1 MIPAS
6 FKTLACRRGGRWTAR
21 ASTLLAL
28 TALWGA
34 ATAAPVSFLY
44 AAAPNVRIDGD
55 GAVTQ
60 SFDLSAWAL
69 QQLGTNAFRVIGGRL
84 RLDFSD
90 DADPLTDLGLLGYG
104 GQTRDRSAYRGTRD
118 GRSGVITQEVVTTWQ
133 TRGWEDAPEQ
143 AWIEGIGL
151 QARVASGSRQA
162 NEAGPTP
169 TETGRA
175 WSGWTCHAWGCAG
188 TETIFRDGERNSV
201 TRYDGSFGLDL
212 ELGPQAL
219 QALSRDGRWHFSVG
233 AALGDFLWRGVRLD
247 LTVEA
252 LPPTRGLPV
261 PGGLALAAV
270 GLAGLAWARR
280 PRTG

>member
-1 MIPAS
+1 M
-6 FKTLACRRGGRWTAR
+6 AR
-21 ASTLLAL
+21 AAAMVAL
-28 TALWGA
+28 TALCGTT
-34 ATAAPVSFLY
+34 TAAPVSFLHT
-44 AAAPNVRIDGD
+44 AAPNVRVDSS

-60 SFDLSAWAL
+60 AFDLTAWAR
-69 QQLGTNAFRVIGGRL
+69 QHLGTDAFRVTGGRL

-90 DADPLTDLGLLGYG
+90 DTDPLTDLGLLGYG
-104 GQTRDRSAYRGTRD
+104 GQTQDRSAYRGTRD

-143 AWIEGIGL
+143 AWVEGIGL
-151 QARVASGSRQA
+151 QARVGSGSRQA
-162 NEAGPTP
+162 NEAGPSP

-175 WSGWTCHAWGCAG
+175 WSGWTCRAWGCSG
-188 TETIFRDGERNSV
+188 TETIWREGERYSV
-201 TRYDGSFGLDL
+201 TRYDGAFGVDL
-212 ELGPQAL
+212 ALGPLAL
-219 QALSRDGRWHFSVG
+219 EDLSRDGRWSFSVG

-270 GLAGLAWARR
+270 GLVGLAWARR
-280 PRTG
+280 RRAGGAGA

>member
-1 MIPAS
+1 MNPPRLPDPARPR
-6 FKTLACRRGGRWTAR
+6 AGRLLAR
-21 ASTLLAL
+21 A
-28 TALWGA
+28 TALAALVTLSIA
-34 ATAAPVSFLY
+34 ATAAPVSFLHT
-44 AAAPNVRIDGD
+44 AAPNVRVDGS

-60 SFDLSAWAL
+60 AFDLSAWAR
-69 QQLGTNAFRVIGGRL
+69 QQLGTDAFRVTGGRL

-90 DADPLTDLGLLGYG
+90 DTDPLTDLGLLGYG

-143 AWIEGIGL
+143 ALVQGPGL
-151 QARVASGSRQA
+151 LARAASGSRQGT
-162 NEAGPTP
+162 EAGPPP
-169 TETGRA
+169 TETGRQ

-188 TETIFRDGERNSV
+188 TETIFRDGERTSV
-201 TRYDGSFGLDL
+201 TRYDGAFGLDL

-219 QALSRDGRWHFSVG
+219 QALSRDGRWSFSVG

-252 LPPTRGLPV
+252 LPPARGLPV

-280 PRTG
+280 PR